1 MAQRHLVLRLA
12 AAVYGLALA
21 ISLLPTFLRPA
32 PAEQLPGAAAAAGFD
47 ARASFWFLAAVIL
60 LPLAS
65 ALLLAYPLRRLAG
78 PVTRSW
84 AFWTACTA
92 LVTALWT
99 AVIEQNLFWTAIPHL
114 GVFLAVSAI
123 GRHRASFSRRDA
135 ILVPTTFSVFLA
147 LFDLLPRLVFYQHII
162 LSAILVLAVRV
173 AITAI
178 PRPSGL
184 PASFCFA
191 AAPFGLALQSHF
203 SGYHQ
208 RHEGWPVLAIALGTP
223 FVLRLL
229 IRGTPPTRRAIRLA
243 VAWIVYPVAALMYL
257 SATSHLAAEGHPHAD
272 LFENAHNLTPANELL
287 RGEMPYRDIITAHGL
302 VQDGLLDSW
311 IMRTGEVTA
320 GRVLETRGVISSFN
334 SVAVYALAACVTGSP
349 DLGILTYFLG
359 AVMGT
364 SGGTLRV
371 LPALVSLALL
381 TAGVR
386 RRNARLIGLAGAGA
400 VIAALTSL
408 DFGAYT
414 FAALIAGVWRFGR
427 AAALRAAAIGVAVA
441 GAIAAIS
448 FALFRILDDF
458 LRVTLFE
465 ILTLGPVYTLRPFA
479 PTTSLKTRRFFPDV
493 MASLLDRD
501 GFLYIVWII
510 CLLALVVIVSGW
522 RRGGV
527 WTRRRGIMEAL
538 IVVLVWIVATAIS
551 YAERNNLYFQY
562 VVPVVLVATAY
573 LLTRARTATS
583 RLAGAAVIAIA
594 LIAAQPTH
602 YLIVLSMLR
611 RAQGPMAPNLVEV
624 KTPRRAAGALY
635 TARDA
640 ETMRI
645 VSDYVSR
652 TLAPDETFFDFT
664 NRGALYFLLNR
675 DVPIRQVEVAFYQ
688 TEERQREV
696 IKRITANPKV
706 RLALVPAPGDP
717 TVLLDGVPNETRA
730 PMVWAYLRTH
740 FRPAFEHDNV
750 VFWERVE

>member
-12 AAVYGLALA
+12 AAGYGLALA

-32 PAEQLPGAAAAAGFD
+32 RPGQLPGAATAAGLD
-47 ARASFWFLAAVIL
+47 ARASFWFMTALIV

-65 ALLLAYPLRRLAG
+65 ALLLAHPIRRLAD

-84 AFWTACTA
+84 AFWTATVALTASLWTA
-92 LVTALWT
+92 LV
-99 AVIEQNLFWTAIPHL
+99 EQNLFWTAIPHL
-114 GVFLAVSAI
+114 AVFLAVSAI
-123 GRHRASFSRRDA
+123 GRHRAAFSRRDA
-135 ILVPTTFSVFLA
+135 ILIPTTLSVFLA
-147 LFDLLPRLVFYQHII
+147 LFDLLPRLVFYQHLI
-162 LSAILVLAVRV
+162 LSAVLVLAVRL

-178 PRPSGL
+178 PRGDGL
-184 PASFCFA
+184 PASFCFGL
-191 AAPFGLALQSHF
+191 APLALALQSHF
-203 SGYHQ
+203 NGYHQ
-208 RHEGWPVLAIALGTP
+208 RHQGWPVLAIALVTP
-223 FVLRLL
+223 FALRLF
-229 IRGTPPTRRAIRLA
+229 IRGTPRTRHAIRFA
-243 VAWIVYPVAALMYL
+243 VTWFIYPVAALMYL

-287 RGEMPYRDIITAHGL
+287 RGELPYRDIITAHGL
-302 VQDGLLDSW
+302 FQDGLLDSL
-311 IMRTGEVTA
+311 IMRTGSVTA
-320 GRVLETRGVISSFN
+320 GGVLETRGVISSFN

-386 RRNARLIGLAGAGA
+386 RRNARLVGLAGAGA
-400 VIAALTSL
+400 VIAGLTSL

-427 AAALRAAAIGVAVA
+427 ATAIRAAAIGIAVA
-441 GAIAAIS
+441 GTIAAIS

-479 PTTSLKTRRFFPDV
+479 PTASLKTRRFFPDV
-493 MASLLDRD
+493 LASLLDRD
-501 GFLYIVWII
+501 GFLPIVWIG

-522 RRGGV
+522 RRSDV

-538 IVVLVWIVATAIS
+538 IVVLVWVVVTAIS

-573 LLTRARTATS
+573 LLMRARTTVS
-583 RLAGAAVIAIA
+583 RLTGAAVIVIA

-611 RAQGPMAPNLVEV
+611 KAQGPMSADLVEV
-624 KTPRRAAGALY
+624 SNPRRAAGALY
-635 TARDA
+635 RARDA

-664 NRGALYFLLNR
+664 NRGALYFLLDR

-688 TEERQREV
+688 TAERQREV
-696 IKRITANPKV
+696 IDRIAANPKV
-706 RLALVPAPGDP
+706 RLALIPAPGDP
-717 TVLLDGVPNETRA
+717 TVLLDGVPNEVRA
-730 PMVWAYLRTH
+730 PMVWAYLQAH